1 MKLTSFAAAALAAAA
16 IGGGVIAFSGER
28 QIASPLPAQPA
39 APQIQPIELI
49 EATPFRLVEAHTHHY
64 RAEAP
69 RYDAGTLLVLRMAP
83 ELLVPRQTF
92 ENVLYVG
99 AETAERVN
107 VGDRSGFL
115 VALVPGTPDLSTTPI
130 FWGQPELPERVTAAE
145 AQRQLDLARSA
156 GVTAPGAAAAQG
168 AAREAV
174 ELYDSYELLRFASY
188 AVERFSPQEQDLIGG
203 LRAPRIGG

>member
-1 MKLTSFAAAALAAAA
+1 MKISPFAAAALAAAA

-28 QIASPLPAQPA
+28 QTPSPLPVQPA
-39 APQIQPIELI
+39 SPQTQAIELI
-49 EATPFRLVEAHTHHY
+49 EATPFRLVEPHTHHY

-69 RYDAGTLLVLRMAP
+69 SYDVGTLLVLRMSP

-107 VGDRSGFL
+107 VGQRSGFL

-145 AQRQLDLARSA
+145 AQRQLELAKSA
-156 GVTAPGAAAAQG
+156 GATAPGAAAAA

-188 AVERFSPQEQDLIGG
+188 AVERFAPDEQDLISG